1 MKRWFAVIG
10 CMLAVAACSDQTQPA
25 APRPQADLL
34 GQLVVKIPPLSGVVA
49 LPSAAT
55 NGGGGEALLIPAPAW
70 PPGTVGANVVMNQD
84 NSTRPQNETAIAL
97 DPGNPNRLLSG
108 ANDYRNGDSQCG
120 VYGSRDGG
128 ATWNDVGTGT
138 LVFGPANGDPST
150 AFGPTGEAY
159 YTCMTFTRGPISNA
173 SSAIA
178 VSRSTDLL
186 TITFRGVV
194 IVTLLGGSDVTF
206 GYFNDKPFTATD
218 TRSGSPHQGRIYV
231 TWTQFKYTRV
241 PELYVESPILL
252 SYSDDGGA
260 TWNGPHAVTTPTLN
274 WDQGSVPAVGPNGEV
289 YVAFENYNTPGAT
302 NQIMV
307 ATSLDGGNTFS
318 TPVKVGDIIE
328 VCDHRETDGSCALKN
343 SHYRVNSF
351 PSIATC
357 GSGNVHVVWGDYRSG
372 NADVLL
378 SNSADGGQTWDSP
391 IIVNSDQ
398 TTADQFFPW
407 IAGAEGG
414 ALQVAFLQRDD
425 APGNRLL
432 NTWLSTSFDNGVS
445 FEAQLLVSSGPSDP
459 IHDGFRGQFIG
470 DYIGVAASA
479 NAAHPAWT
487 DTRGLG
493 CAGKPGCTPNADAVT
508 ATISFSP

>member
-10 CMLAVAACSDQTQPA
+10 CMLGVAACSDHTQPA
-25 APRPQADLL
+25 APRPRADLL
-34 GQLVVKIPPLSGVVA
+34 GQLGVKIPQLSGVVA
-49 LPSAAT
+49 LPSAT
-55 NGGGGEALLIPAPAW
+55 DDGGGGGGGAGPLIPAPAW
-70 PPGTVGANVVMNQD
+70 PPGTVGSNVVMNQD
-84 NSTRPQNETAIAL
+84 NTNRAQDETPIAV

-120 VYGSRDGG
+120 VYASRDGG

-138 LVFGPANGDPST
+138 LVFLPADGDPST

-159 YTCMTFTRGPISNA
+159 YTCLAFTRGPISN
-173 SSAIA
+173 STTAIV

-186 TITFRGVV
+186 TVTPRGVV
-194 IVTLLGGSDVTF
+194 IVTALGGSDLTF

-241 PELYVESPILL
+241 PETYVESPILL

-318 TPVKVGDIIE
+318 TPVKVDD
-328 VCDHRETDGSCALKN
+328 VFDVPVLKN
-343 SHYRVNSF
+343 SAFRINSF
-351 PSIATC
+351 PSIAAC
-357 GSGNVHVVWGDYRSG
+357 GSGLVHVVWGDYRSG

-378 SNSADGGQTWDSP
+378 SNSADGGQTWDPP

-407 IAGAEGG
+407 IAGAEDG
-414 ALQVAFLQRDD
+414 AVQVAFLQRDD

-432 NTWLSTSFDNGVS
+432 NTWLSTSFDNGAS

-459 IHDGFRGQFIG
+459 IHDGFGGQFIG

>member
-25 APRPQADLL
+25 APRPRADLL
-34 GQLVVKIPPLSGVVA
+34 GQLVIKIPQLSGVVA

-55 NGGGGEALLIPAPAW
+55 NGGGGEAPLIPAPAW
-70 PPGTVGANVVMNQD
+70 PPGTVGSNVVMNQD
-84 NSTRPQNETAIAL
+84 NSFRPQNETPIAV

-108 ANDYRNGDSQCG
+108 ANDYRNGDAQCG

-138 LVFGPANGDPST
+138 LVFLPANGDPST
-150 AFGPTGEAY
+150 AFGPAGEAY
-159 YTCMTFTRGPISNA
+159 YTCLAFTRVLPLANA
-173 SSAIA
+173 TSAIV

-186 TITFRGVV
+186 TITPRGAV
-194 IVTLLGGSDVTF
+194 IVTVLGGSDLTF

-241 PELYVESPILL
+241 PTFYVESPILL

-274 WDQGSVPAVGPNGEV
+274 RDQGSVPAVGPNGEV
-289 YVAFENYNTPGAT
+289 YVAFENYNTLGST

-318 TPVKVGDIIE
+318 PPVKVDDVFDIP
-328 VCDHRETDGSCALKN
+328 VRLKN
-343 SHYRVNSF
+343 SAFRINSF
-351 PSIATC
+351 PSIAAC
-357 GSGNVHVVWGDYRSG
+357 GSGLVHVVWGDYRSG

-432 NTWLSTSFDNGVS
+432 NTWLSTSFDNGAS
-445 FEAQLLVSSGPSDP
+445 FEAQRLVSSGPSDP
-459 IHDGFRGQFIG
+459 INDGFLGGFIG

-479 NAAHPAWT
+479 NTAHPAWT
-487 DTRGLG
+487 DTRGLQCGG
-493 CAGKPGCTPNADAVT
+493 CFPNADAVT
-508 ATISFSP
+508 TTVSFSP